1 MNLLI
6 QQKKEKEKK
15 QNTEREINIEYVY
28 ILQQIKIYM
37 DTEF

>member
-6 QQKKEKEKK
+6 QQKKK
-15 QNTEREINIEYVY
+15 NTEREINIEYVY
-28 ILQQIKIYM
+28 ILQQVKIYM

>member
-6 QQKKEKEKK
+6 QQKKEKRKK
-15 QNTEREINIEYVY
+15 KNTEREINIGYVY